1 MTLVIQDKI
10 LYEMTNGIGKT
21 EKKPKTTKKVSINR
35 IHPDPIMPI
44 KNLTKTEERV
54 HIGFR
59 LDPPVYEALLRLAS
73 REERTL
79 SAFLR
84 KVLTSFVATSL

>member
-1 MTLVIQDKI
+1 MNNSI
-10 LYEMTNGIGKT
+10 GIR
-21 EKKPKTTKKVSINR
+21 EENPKTTKKVSTNR
-35 IHPDPIMPI
+35 THPDPIMAI

-54 HIGFR
+54 HVGFR

-79 SAFLR
+79 SAYLR
-84 KVLTSFVATSL
+84 QVLTRVVATSL

>member
-1 MTLVIQDKI
+1 MA
-10 LYEMTNGIGKT
+10 
-21 EKKPKTTKKVSINR
+21 
-35 IHPDPIMPI
+35 I

-54 HIGFR
+54 HVGFR

-79 SAFLR
+79 SAYLR
-84 KVLTSFVATSL
+84 QVLTRVVATSL

>member
-1 MTLVIQDKI
+1 MA
-10 LYEMTNGIGKT
+10 
-21 EKKPKTTKKVSINR
+21 
-35 IHPDPIMPI
+35 I

-84 KVLTSFVATSL
+84 KVLTSFVSTSL